1 MFLRKET
8 RKVKT
13 GQYRLVQFCND
24 CGSENIR
31 LVCNKCRI
39 S

>member
-13 GQYRLVQFCND
+13 GHYKIVQFCDD
-24 CGSENIR
+24 CGSEDIR
-31 LVCNKCRI
+31 VVCNKCRI